1 MYALPIVLHFLVGI
15 NEYIKLR
22 EGELLKSMISNF
34 ILACKIFVGVIDDSK
49 NYMLYFRC

>member
-22 EGELLKSMISNF
+22 EGELLKSMI
-34 ILACKIFVGVIDDSK
+34 
-49 NYMLYFRC
+49 